1 MLGQTVFL
9 EQFSYKRCFFLTW
22 SQTVFSIRFFSC
34 GLGLFLS
41 VFYIQRFL
49 SHVES
54 DVFLNRYFYNRR
66 FFSSCWVRWL
76 FRSWGINWRSVVFY
90 LLSLGLPLLAYGIQL
105 CPRMMTKPIIPI
117 KYTRSLE
124 NLLRVF
130 DPLDLLLPFF
140 SKSEQIRNTWDK
152 KGEKSSGAPSLTTVR
167 RLNPVN

>member
-1 MLGQTVFL
+1 VLGQTVFL

-66 FFSSCWVRWL
+66 FFSSCWVRWF

-105 CPRMMTKPIIPI
+105 CPYDDKADHP
-117 KYTRSLE
+117 Y
-124 NLLRVF
+124 
-130 DPLDLLLPFF
+130 
-140 SKSEQIRNTWDK
+140 QIYSISGKFIEGIWSTWSTPSIFLK
-152 KGEKSSGAPSLTTVR
+152 IGA
-167 RLNPVN
+167 NPQYLG